1 MINRAYEF
9 APDKAPS
16 AVPLFFWGSNTNVL
30 IDSGDP
36 LEGVEIPG
44 DLSGHSLVCERD
56 DAGQVQFKGIFKGLL
71 SELPVSCQASLGMS

>member
-1 MINRAYEF
+1 VINRAYGF

-16 AVPLFFWGSNTNVL
+16 AVPLFFWGSNPNVL
-30 IDSGDP
+30 IDTGDP

-44 DLSGHSLVCERD
+44 DLSGHSLIYEKD
-56 DAGQVQFKGIFKGLL
+56 DAGQVQFKGIFKELL